1 MPFDPA
7 ADPWGT
13 AMLAAAAL
21 WVISLLVVV
30 LALVV
35 RTSLHTGARLMLV
48 ALLGFLVSAAGGT
61 WERIRMTDAAAAQ
74 PPAPKPT
81 IIVAPTP
88 APDPDTATDE
98 PGAESTS
105 EGGESSGGEPE
116 PIAAE
121 DDGGEPEPLPE
132 PEPVIELPT
141 VEPLPTEPKARDAA
155 IRAILRET
163 AKVALE
169 SRSCASIDE
178 VALAW
183 ATLQTI
189 PAERRWVRRA
199 QEVAR
204 DLEQCRRRLLY
215 SASRRHRRTQV
226 DARNAF
232 AEALSFR
239 MREDHEL
246 RVGIAI
252 SGNSHERLRIGG
264 TGLVQARAEALM
276 DGGLRAELN
285 SLAFAHVVLSDGT
298 TSQTYDFEVVPD
310 SALGLPDMRAVG
322 LGEPLVVPEA
332 P

>member
-81 IIVAPTP
+81 LIVAPTP
-88 APDPDTATDE
+88 VPDPDTAAATTDE
-98 PGAESTS
+98 PEAESTS

-116 PIAAE
+116 P
-121 DDGGEPEPLPE
+121 E
-132 PEPVIELPT
+132 PEPVIELPAI
-141 VEPLPTEPKARDAA
+141 EPLPTEPKARDAA

-163 AKVALE
+163 AKVASE

-183 ATLQTI
+183 AKLQTI

-246 RVGIAI
+246 RVGVTI

-276 DGGLRAELN
+276 DGGLRAELK
-285 SLAFAHVVLSDGT
+285 SLAFAHVVLSDGKA
-298 TSQTYDFEVVPD
+298 SQTYDFEVVPD
-310 SALGLPDMRAVG
+310 SALGLPEMRAVG
-322 LGEPLVVPEA
+322 LGDPLVVPEA